1 MRRFALLL
9 LLAGFIPG
17 CAAPPLP
24 SERPS
29 PVNPTRPRS
38 IEHRV
43 TEHLVLVTDVSGS
56 GYYEATFPEGKAL
69 TQVLAAALPKR
80 NVRALAAEHYE
91 VGLLVFGGSMRT
103 GAALADFDRDAVRS
117 AAADIRVMGAG
128 AERGGVTPLRHIFDE
143 IASAVSGKTART
155 AVVFISDGASDYPK
169 RAYQAAQRLA
179 DSHPDLCIHTVQLG
193 EDAAGGEHLA
203 RYAELGQGECSSS
216 RRAVDL
222 RSPDQVADF
231 VAQVMFEEDETLLTN
246 PCANIVSITSA
257 NFAFNRADIDAA
269 NARRIEE
276 SAEQL
281 NQCPN
286 VNVSVEGHTDYIG
299 TEAYNQGLSVRRAN
313 AVREYLVRYG
323 VDADRLE
330 IKGFGKSMPIA
341 DNETAE
347 GRAQNRRVELRPLD
361 E

>member
-1 MRRFALLL
+1 MRRLALLL

-24 SERPS
+24 TERPS
-29 PVNPTRPRS
+29 PVNPTRPGS

-69 TQVLAAALPKR
+69 TQALAAALPRR
-80 NVRALAAEHYE
+80 NVRALNAEHYE

-103 GAALADFDRDAVRS
+103 GAALADFDRAALQT
-117 AAADIRVMGAG
+117 AAAEIRTMGAG
-128 AERGGVTPLRHIFDE
+128 LERGGATPLRHIFDE
-143 IASAVSGKTART
+143 ITSAVSGKTART
-155 AVVFISDGASDYPK
+155 AVVLISDGVSDYP
-169 RAYQAAQRLA
+169 RRTQQAAQRLA
-179 DSHPDLCIHTVQLG
+179 ESHPDLCIHTVQLG
-193 EDAAGGEHLA
+193 EDGAGGDNLA
-203 RYAELGQGECSSS
+203 GYAALGREECSSS
-216 RRAVDL
+216 LHASEL
-222 RSPDQVADF
+222 RSPDQIAAF

-269 NARRIEE
+269 NARRIRE
-276 SAEQL
+276 SADQL
-281 NQCPN
+281 NECPN
-286 VNVSVEGHTDYIG
+286 IDVSVEGHTDYIG
-299 TEAYNQGLSVRRAN
+299 SEAYNQALSVRRAN

-323 VDADRLE
+323 VDEDRLT
-330 IKGFGKSMPIA
+330 IKGFGKSMPVA
-341 DNETAE
+341 DNESDE